1 MHKLTKAT
9 AIPPKVKTAVWHRDA
24 CKCVICGNVNAGPH
38 CHFIRRSQLGMGI
51 EENIWTGCEK
61 CHREFDSEGTDGV
74 LHQIVE
80 EHLRKWYPD
89 WDKENLVYK
98 KYTF

>member
-1 MHKLTKAT
+1 
-9 AIPPKVKTAVWHRDA
+9 
-24 CKCVICGNVNAGPH
+24 
-38 CHFIRRSQLGMGI
+38 MGI

-61 CHREFDSEGTDGV
+61 CHREFDSEGTDGP

-80 EHLRKWYPD
+80 EHMKHWYPD
-89 WDKENLVYK
+89 WDKANLVYK